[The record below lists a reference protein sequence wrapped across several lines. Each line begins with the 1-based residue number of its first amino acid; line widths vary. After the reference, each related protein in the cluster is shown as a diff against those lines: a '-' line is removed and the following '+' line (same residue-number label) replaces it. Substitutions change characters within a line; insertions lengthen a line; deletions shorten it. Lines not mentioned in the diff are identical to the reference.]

1 MTHIRFAEILK
12 DYLNEHNISNK
23 EFATRIGV
31 TPKHLIDILSGNVEL
46 SNSVIQS
53 ISIVTDIPAEY
64 ILRIEED
71 YRMENE
77 IKNFLIKNDITL
89 VQYLNKF
96 SYKELINNNW
106 INFVYSDDKM
116 TSLMDIL
123 KYLRVSN
130 PENLYKLDKNIL
142 YKSKND
148 KPEKLMVWLER
159 CFRIACNQDVGEY
172 DKSNI
177 DVLVKY
183 ILESAK
189 NNLFNE
195 SELIKQF
202 NKNGIQLVI
211 QDDLPGSKI
220 RGAFKVNKDT
230 PSIYL
235 THKYKRIAD
244 IYFALLHE
252 LAHCKSDFNKAK
264 ATNLVSYDDGECEDK
279 ADKQALNWMVDDK
292 YYKSILLNSSYD
304 ICKENK
310 YPKSF
315 ILYRLALDKHVD
327 YSNEYYQ
334 FYNKI
339 IEFKNDI

>member
-1 MTHIRFAEILK
+1 MTHIRFTEILK

-23 EFATRIGV
+23 EFSARIGI
-31 TPKHLIDILSGNVEL
+31 TPKHLIDILSGSVEL
-46 SNSVIQS
+46 STSLIQS
-53 ISIVTDIPAEY
+53 ISIVTDIPVEY
-64 ILRIEED
+64 IMKLEED

-77 IKNFLIKNDITL
+77 IKKFLNKNDITL
-89 VQYLNKF
+89 IQYLNKF
-96 SYKELINNNW
+96 SYKELLKKNW
-106 INFVYSDDKM
+106 IRFVFADDKM

-159 CFRIACNQDVGEY
+159 CFRIASNQDVGEY
-172 DKSNI
+172 TKDNI
-177 DVLVKY
+177 DILVKY
-183 ILESAK
+183 ILDSAK
-189 NNLFNE
+189 KEKFDENELISKFNE
-195 SELIKQF
+195 
-202 NKNGIQLVI
+202 NGIQLVI

-235 THKYKRIAD
+235 THKYKRLAD

-264 ATNLVSYDDGECEDK
+264 ATSLVSYDKIDCEDK
-279 ADKQALNWMVDDK
+279 ADEQALNWMVDDD
-292 YYKSILLNSSYD
+292 YYKNIILKGKWD
-304 ICKENK
+304 IDSECN

-315 ILYRLALDKHVD
+315 ILYRLALDKHID
-327 YSNEYYQ
+327 FSDEYYQ
-334 FYNKI
+334 LYNFVI
-339 IEFKNDI
+339 DFKK

>member
-1 MTHIRFAEILK
+1 MTHISFAEILK
-12 DYLNEHNISNK
+12 DYLIDNNISNK
-23 EFATRIGV
+23 EFSTRIGI
-31 TPKHLIDILSGNVEL
+31 TPKHLIDILSGEVEL
-46 SNSVIQS
+46 STSVIQS
-53 ISIVTDIPAEY
+53 ISIVTNIPVDY
-64 ILRIEED
+64 ILKIEEN
-71 YRMENE
+71 YRMEHE
-77 IKNFLIKNDITL
+77 IDIFLSKNNITLTQYLNRFSYRELIKN
-89 VQYLNKF
+89 
-96 SYKELINNNW
+96 NW
-106 INFVYSDDKM
+106 IKFVHVDDKM
-116 TSLMDIL
+116 TTMMDIL

-130 PENLYKLDKNIL
+130 PDNLYKLDKNIL
-142 YKSKND
+142 YKSKNN
-148 KPEKLMVWLER
+148 KPEMLMVWLER
-159 CFRIACNQDVGEY
+159 CYRIANEQKVNKYNKD
-172 DKSNI
+172 NI
-177 DVLVKY
+177 DLIVKY
-183 ILESAK
+183 IIDCAK
-189 NNLFNE
+189 NELFKENDLINIFNE
-195 SELIKQF
+195 
-202 NKNGIQLVI
+202 NGIQLVI

-235 THKYKRIAD
+235 TRKHKRIAD

-252 LAHCKSDFNKAK
+252 LAHCKSDYNQAK

-304 ICKENK
+304 IGKENK